1 MDATGCTLTADRR
14 QAGSEAAGRVFGLI
28 EDLDR
33 GGEVREELRT
43 WLAAG
48 LRAWLDSDGDLA
60 KALNIVAVPRIRDRM
75 RMEADLAR
83 VADCLGASPYER
95 ARRLH
100 QVLRGT
106 VEGRRLLAGL
116 PPELRP
122 VAERLRRNRSAPTS
136 ERHLLRVLD
145 PASFY

>member
-1 MDATGCTLTADRR
+1 MDAPGEALSEFRR
-14 QAGSEAAGRVFGLI
+14 RAGSEAAGRVFGLL

-48 LRAWLDSDGDLA
+48 LRAWLDTDGDLA
-60 KALNIVAVPRIRDRM
+60 RALGIVAVPRIRGRM

-83 VADCLGASPYER
+83 VADCLGDGPYER

-122 VAERLRRNRSAPTS
+122 VAERLRRDRGAPTS

>member
-1 MDATGCTLTADRR
+1 MDAPTGALSVDRR
-14 QAGSEAAGRVFGLI
+14 QAGSEAAGKVFGLL

-33 GGEVREELRT
+33 GGEVREELRA

-48 LRAWLDSDGDLA
+48 LRAWLDTDGDLA
-60 KALNIVAVPRIRDRM
+60 RELGITAVPRIRHRM
-75 RMEADLAR
+75 RLEADLAR
-83 VADCLGASPYER
+83 VADCLGAGQYER

-116 PPELRP
+116 PPELRH
-122 VAERLRRNRSAPTS
+122 VAERLRRDRGAPSS

-145 PASFY
+145 PTSFY